1 MKRLISRVKN
11 SKGFVSIEFIMVAG
25 VVILIAGLIVADLRS
40 VGKKVS
46 DEAILELSGSADE
59 RIEQPVD

>member
-1 MKRLISRVKN
+1 MKRLINRVKN

-40 VGKKVS
+40 VGNEIT
-46 DEAILELSGSADE
+46 DEAVKELSGSADE
-59 RIEQPVD
+59 QVESQ